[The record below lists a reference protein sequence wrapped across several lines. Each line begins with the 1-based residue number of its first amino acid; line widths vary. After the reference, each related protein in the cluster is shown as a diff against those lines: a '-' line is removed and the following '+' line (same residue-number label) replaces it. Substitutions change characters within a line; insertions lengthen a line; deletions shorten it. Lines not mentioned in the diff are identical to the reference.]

1 MKGWQNMEDYI
12 RFDRFIDLETS
23 LEQLLAQIQ
32 GAPMTTTC
40 WKWSLIAAHSALQ
53 GAVCIALRGSAG
65 FDTWKPSHLK
75 KWLAAY
81 EKNENLPDPQLDFF
95 MDLFDR
101 LFGEESGLNRDLI
114 SWLNESRNNFIHF
127 NMDQL
132 SIERKSIVSAI
143 DESVSAI
150 IKAPAHSV
158 GIFFYEEP
166 QTERFNVLCQSI
178 RVRLKVLADA

>member
-1 MKGWQNMEDYI
+1 MEVSI

-32 GAPMTTTC
+32 GEPMTATC

-81 EKNENLPDPQLDFF
+81 EYSEDLPDPQLDFF
-95 MDLFDR
+95 MELFDR
-101 LFGEESGLNRDLI
+101 LFGKEPGINRDVI
-114 SWLNESRNNFIHF
+114 SWLNEYRNILIHF
-127 NMDQL
+127 NTDQL

-143 DESVSAI
+143 DESVTAI
-150 IKAPAHSV
+150 IEAPTHSQ
-158 GIFFYEEP
+158 GSFLYDE
-166 QTERFNVLCQSI
+166 QQLQRFEVLCQSI
-178 RVRLKVLADA
+178 RARLRILADT

>member
-1 MKGWQNMEDYI
+1 MEGYI

-32 GAPMTTTC
+32 GEPMTATC

-81 EKNENLPDPQLDFF
+81 ENSEDLPDPQLGFF
-95 MDLFDR
+95 MELFDR
-101 LFGEESGLNRDLI
+101 LFGKKSGINRDLI
-114 SWLNESRNNFIHF
+114 SWLNESRNKFIHF
-127 NMDQL
+127 NTDQL
-132 SIERKSIVSAI
+132 SIERKSIISAI
-143 DESVSAI
+143 DESVTAI
-150 IKAPAHSV
+150 IEATTRSQ
-158 GIFFYEEP
+158 GNFFYGEQQP
-166 QTERFNVLCQSI
+166 QRLELLCHSI
-178 RVRLKVLADA
+178 RARLRILADA

>member
-1 MKGWQNMEDYI
+1 MKDWQNMEGYI

-32 GAPMTTTC
+32 GAAMTATC

-65 FDTWKPSHLK
+65 FETWKPSHLK

-81 EKNENLPDPQLDFF
+81 ENSEDLPDPQLDFF
-95 MDLFDR
+95 MELFDR
-101 LFGEESGLNRDLI
+101 LFGKDSGINRDLI

-127 NMDQL
+127 NTDQF
-132 SIERKSIVSAI
+132 SIERKSILSAI

-150 IKAPAHSV
+150 IEAPARSL
-158 GIFFYEEP
+158 GNFFYEEWQP
-166 QTERFNVLCQSI
+166 ERFDLLCQSI
-178 RVRLKVLADA
+178 RARLKILAVA

>member
-1 MKGWQNMEDYI
+1 MEGYI

-32 GAPMTTTC
+32 GAPMTATC

-81 EKNENLPDPQLDFF
+81 ENNEDLPDPQLDFF
-95 MDLFDR
+95 MELFDK
-101 LFGEESGLNRDLI
+101 LFGRESGINRDLI
-114 SWLNESRNNFIHF
+114 SWLNGSRNTFIHF
-127 NMDQL
+127 NTDHL
-132 SIERKSIVSAI
+132 SIDRKSIVSAI
-143 DESVSAI
+143 EESVTAI
-150 IKAPAHSV
+150 IEAPTRSQ
-158 GIFFYEEP
+158 GIFFYDE
-166 QTERFNVLCQSI
+166 QQLQRFEVLCQSI
-178 RVRLKVLADA
+178 RARLKILAVT